1 MNIAKY
7 IDHTIL
13 KPDTKKDAVLTV
25 CKEARDNGF
34 FSVCVN
40 PYYVPL
46 VKSQLEGSNVK
57 VCSVIGFPL
66 GASTTAIKALEAKQA
81 ITDGADEID
90 MVINVSALKNGDLD
104 SVESDIR
111 AVSEACS
118 GKALL
123 KVILETCLLTDEE
136 KVTACLISVKAG
148 ADYVKTSTGFS
159 TGGATVADIALMR
172 KTVGP
177 DIGVK
182 ASGGVRDRATA
193 IGLIEAGASRI
204 GASAS
209 VAIVSGETSVS
220 GTY

>member
-1 MNIAKY
+1 MNLAKY
-7 IDHTIL
+7 IDHTVL
-13 KPDTKKDAVLTV
+13 KADTPRDAVLKV

-46 VKSQLEGSNVK
+46 VKSELNGTDVK

-66 GASTTAIKALEAKQA
+66 GANTSVIKALEAKQSIA
-81 ITDGADEID
+81 DGADEID

-104 SVESDIR
+104 VVESDIR
-111 AVSEACS
+111 GVAEVCA

-123 KVILETCLLTDEE
+123 KVIIETCLLDDDE
-136 KVTACLISVKAG
+136 KIIACELSVKAG
-148 ADYVKTSTGFS
+148 ADFVKTSTGFS
-159 TGGATVADIALMR
+159 TGGATVEDIRLMR
-172 KTVGP
+172 RTVGP

-193 IGLIEAGASRI
+193 LALVEAGATRI

-209 VAIVSGETSVS
+209 VAIVTGEQTKQSG
-220 GTY
+220 Y